1 MFTGGWGDLTQPGVT
16 YGTSSWIA
24 FGIHLY
30 HVSKTLL
37 SQQKDSQKKVMQS
50 PLSHP
55 KYKKMIVIAQIVWL
69 FWPRS
74 TLGRY
79 PNQIAWYRLVVRYA
93 SLLLS
98 EDRPREAKE
107 LLKEA
112 RRLGLMSCSVWI
124 CSFSN
129 GCIYMNQMGYGNT
142 HFWLI
147 RETWKMIIN
156 SPLDVWVQYFHV
168 FSDKPNFWFLDP
180 IFFAR
185 VKWEGL
191 FPSNRCLFPI

>member
-1 MFTGGWGDLTQPGVT
+1 MCIAGLRYETLTVASTMSPRDPPVGRQHPSFAYIDCIERWCLHFSPCGWGDLTQPGVT

-55 KYKKMIVIAQIVWL
+55 KYKKMTVIGQIVWL

-124 CSFSN
+124 FSFSN
-129 GCIYMNQMGYGNT
+129 GCVY
-142 HFWLI
+142 
-147 RETWKMIIN
+147 E
-156 SPLDVWVQYFHV
+156 
-168 FSDKPNFWFLDP
+168 
-180 IFFAR
+180 
-185 VKWEGL
+185 
-191 FPSNRCLFPI
+191 SNG